1 MKKIITLF
9 ITFLLVGFTIGQ
21 DLGANAV
28 IKPIVSPNCS
38 NSTVPIQ
45 VQITN
50 YSPSGSEIDFAVNPV
65 TAYCLIEQV
74 PIDQIAGID
83 QFRDLHNNLMKN
95 YRLRN
100 WKFCEDAIEHLRG
113 QWGGELD
120 SFYTE
125 MSQRILQLRQQVLDD
140 SWHGIIDKT
149 R

>member
-1 MKKIITLF
+1 MNIILGRENIEQAQEKYTVLELDTLL
-9 ITFLLVGFTIGQ
+9 IN
-21 DLGANAV
+21 GAA
-28 IKPIVSPNCS
+28 
-38 NSTVPIQ
+38 
-45 VQITN
+45 
-50 YSPSGSEIDFAVNPV
+50 DPV

-83 QFRDLHNNLMKN
+83 RFRDLHNNLMKN

-125 MSQRILQLRQQVLDD
+125 MSQRISQLRQQVLDANWNG
-140 SWHGIIDKT
+140 SITKS
-149 R
+149 